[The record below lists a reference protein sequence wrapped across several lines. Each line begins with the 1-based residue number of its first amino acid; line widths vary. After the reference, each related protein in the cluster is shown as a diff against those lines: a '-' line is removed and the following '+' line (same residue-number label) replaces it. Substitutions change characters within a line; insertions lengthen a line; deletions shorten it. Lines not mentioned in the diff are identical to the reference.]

1 MNNQR
6 RHDPYGNE
14 TLELTYGLSS
24 QTLTNRTTNT
34 MGISVNT
41 NIAASQAGY
50 FLANNQQALQKS
62 MDRLS
67 SGKRI
72 VDPADDAGGLAVSMK
87 LNSTINRL
95 RATSYNVSNAIS
107 FLQVQDGVL
116 KSSADIVTRMGE
128 LKAMYEDVTKS
139 ASDKLNYDSEFN
151 DLQGQLWDLA
161 QTKFNGVRVFS
172 DYDENDALRTANN
185 VFGTDDDH
193 ADSTLELYVSEDG
206 NAGESVLVKQALVL
220 SGLNLDTN
228 NNNAAVGFDDNAN
241 KATGTFSLG
250 STDPSNAA
258 NIFSLNDIEQ
268 DFITQALQNLATMR
282 ATNGGIVRN
291 LQYILKDIE
300 NKIINHQAANGR
312 IMDVDVALESSN
324 LAKQRV
330 LVQSAATMTAQA
342 NLNND
347 VALVLLRGN

>member
-50 FLANNQQALQKS
+50 YLANNHQALQKS

-128 LKAMYEDVTKS
+128 LKAMYEGVTKS

-151 DLQGQLWDLA
+151 DLQGQLWDLS
-161 QTKFNGVRVFS
+161 QTKFNGIRVFG
-172 DYDENDALRTANN
+172 DYDASDALTGN
-185 VFGTDDDH
+185 VFGTDDDD
-193 ADSTLELYVSEDG
+193 ADSTLELYTSADG

-220 SGLNLDTN
+220 SGLNLDTG
-228 NNNAAVGFDDNAN
+228 NNNASVGFDDNAN
-241 KATGTFSLG
+241 KAAGTFSLG

-258 NIFSLNDIEQ
+258 KVFSLNDIEQ

-291 LQYILKDIE
+291 LQYILQDIE

-342 NLNND
+342 NLSND

>member
-1 MNNQR
+1 
-6 RHDPYGNE
+6 
-14 TLELTYGLSS
+14 
-24 QTLTNRTTNT
+24 

-50 FLANNQQALQKS
+50 YLANNHQALQKS

-87 LNSTINRL
+87 LRSTINRL
-95 RATSYNVSNAIS
+95 RATSYNVSNAVS

-116 KSSADIVTRMGE
+116 KSAADVVTRMGE

-151 DLQGQLWDLA
+151 DLQGQLWDMA
-161 QTKFNGVRVFS
+161 QTKFNGIRVFG
-172 DYDENDALRTANN
+172 DYDEDDVLRTANN
-185 VFGTDDDH
+185 IFGTDDDH
-193 ADSTLELYVSEDG
+193 ADSTLELYTSEDG
-206 NAGESVLVKQALVL
+206 NSGESVLVKQALIL
-220 SGLNLDTN
+220 SGLTLSVTN
-228 NNNAAVGFDDNAN
+228 ANSSTEAYAAAAFDDNAN
-241 KATGTFSLG
+241 KVAAVAGAAQNGTFSLG
-250 STDPSNAA
+250 STDPSTAA
-258 NIFSLNDIEQ
+258 KVFSLEDVNQ
-268 DFITQALQNLATMR
+268 AFITEALQNLATMR
-282 ATNGGIVRN
+282 ASNGGIVRN
-291 LQYILKDIE
+291 LQYILEDIE
-300 NKIINHQAANGR
+300 TQIINHNAANGR

-330 LVQSAATMTAQA
+330 LVQSAATMAAQA
-342 NLNND
+342 NLVND